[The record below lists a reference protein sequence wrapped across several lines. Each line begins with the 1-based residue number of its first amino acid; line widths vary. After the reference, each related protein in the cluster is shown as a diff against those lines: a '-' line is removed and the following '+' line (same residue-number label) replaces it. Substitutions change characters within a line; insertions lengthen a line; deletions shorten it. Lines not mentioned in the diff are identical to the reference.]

1 MARIITILLL
11 LGLSYYTV
19 FFLVKPKWDEI
30 NVLKAQ
36 AASYKETLDNIQ
48 KIRELRKS
56 LVSEY
61 NSVSDDEK
69 KRLDKI
75 FASSMNEGELMV
87 MFDNIAKSSSVVLSD
102 IYFSP
107 KNETQSSAGQS
118 DAVNPYK
125 TYGFDLEVNGSYNAF
140 KEFLKNLEKSLVL
153 SDISSITFDASSGDS
168 SKSKSVASDIYKY
181 SIKGVLYLKNK

>member
-48 KIRELRKS
+48 KMRELRNS
-56 LVSEY
+56 LVTQY

-102 IYFSP
+102 ISFSP
-107 KNETQSSAGQS
+107 KNETQSSANQS
-118 DAVNPYK
+118 SAANPYK
-125 TYGFDLEVNGSYNAF
+125 TYGFNLEVNGSYNAF

-153 SDISSITFDASSGDS
+153 SDIASITFDASSKDS